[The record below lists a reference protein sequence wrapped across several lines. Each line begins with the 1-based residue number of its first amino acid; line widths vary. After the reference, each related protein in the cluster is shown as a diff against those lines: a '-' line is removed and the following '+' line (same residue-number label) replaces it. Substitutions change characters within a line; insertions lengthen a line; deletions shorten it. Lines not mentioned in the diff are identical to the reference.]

1 MSRSGAK
8 AGDRSSLGGMLGR
21 VTVPRSFDEF
31 VNAIERPWGNIM
43 RRRREVS
50 VDDLPIP
57 SVAIPWYSLGQSPT
71 SASPKPSRT
80 LAYAAADYFV
90 QDAGSLLALA
100 VAEADSSALRGRL
113 ICDLC
118 AAPGGKASALVE
130 AVQAEGGEGFV
141 LANEVIRGRLGA
153 LQLNLARTG
162 SDRYA
167 ISSLDPEA
175 LADQLPGAF
184 DVVVVDAPCSG
195 QALIARGKQNRSALS
210 ISQIE
215 HSASRQRRILDAAL
229 KLLRDG
235 GSLVYSTCT
244 FAEAENEA
252 QVMRLVDR
260 RAAEPFPLASL
271 EPYRSGEAS
280 YRLWPHVH
288 ACAGSFAARLR
299 VSGNQ
304 QQDRSRRPSTRT
316 PGATRPGATRPS
328 AKQRVKRPEDWE
340 DWFDDRGP
348 PVRLWQLDSRL
359 IGWPED
365 APPWVETIA
374 VAGPEVAHRTGQ
386 TWKPAHAAALRRVE
400 SCTAAC
406 HIDLDA
412 DAAKQYLRGETIEV
426 QLDGWQVARYR
437 GRPLGWI
444 KGSAGIGKN
453 HLLASARTRGE
464 LFGDR

>member
-1 MSRSGAK
+1 MSRPGAD
-8 AGDRSSLGGMLGR
+8 AGDNSALVGMLGG
-21 VTVPRSFDEF
+21 VNVPGSLDEF

-43 RRRREVS
+43 RRRRDVS
-50 VDDLPIP
+50 AEALPIP
-57 SVAIPWYSLGQSPT
+57 SVAIPWYALGRRPT
-71 SASPKPSRT
+71 SPSPKPSRT

-100 VAEADSSALRGRL
+100 AAEADSSALRGKW

-130 AVQAEGGEGFV
+130 AVQTGGGEGFV

-167 ISSLDPEA
+167 ISSLDPQA

-195 QALIARGKQNRSALS
+195 QALIARGKRNRSALS

-229 KLLRDG
+229 KMLRDG
-235 GSLVYSTCT
+235 GWLIYSTCT

-252 QVMRLVDR
+252 QVARLVDLC
-260 RAAEPFPLASL
+260 AAEPFPLGSL

-299 VSGNQ
+299 VSGKPQ
-304 QQDRSRRPSTRT
+304 QESKRRQGTRGRT
-316 PGATRPGATRPS
+316 QRPPAWR
-328 AKQRVKRPEDWE
+328 
-340 DWFDDRGP
+340 DWFEDRGP
-348 PVRLWQLDSRL
+348 PARLWQLDSRL
-359 IGWPED
+359 MGWPDD
-365 APPWVETIA
+365 APPWVESIA
-374 VAGPEVAHRTGQ
+374 VAGPELAHRTGQ

-400 SCTAAC
+400 TCAATR
-406 HIDLDA
+406 HLDLDA
-412 DAAKQYLRGETIEV
+412 EAAKRYLRGETIAIETN
-426 QLDGWQVARYR
+426 GWQVARYR

-444 KGSAGIGKN
+444 KGSGGVGKN
-453 HLLASARTRGE
+453 HLPASARTRGE
-464 LFGDR
+464 LADEGAEPRAV

>member
-1 MSRSGAK
+1 
-8 AGDRSSLGGMLGR
+8 MLGN
-21 VTVPRSFDEF
+21 VTVPGSLDAFRE
-31 VNAIERPWGNIM
+31 AMERPWGNIM
-43 RRRREVS
+43 RRRRDVRVE
-50 VDDLPIP
+50 DLPIE
-57 SVAIPWYSLGQSPT
+57 SVAIPWYGLGQSPAV
-71 SASPKPSRT
+71 ASPKPSRT

-100 VAEADSSALRGRL
+100 VAQADTSALRGKL

-130 AVQAEGGEGFV
+130 AVQAEDGEGFV

-210 ISQIE
+210 TSQIE

-235 GSLVYSTCT
+235 GTLVYSTCT
-244 FAEAENEA
+244 FSEAENEA
-252 QVMRLVDR
+252 QVSRLVDR
-260 RAAEPFPLASL
+260 GAAEPFPLGALDS
-271 EPYRSGEAS
+271 YRSGEAS

-304 QQDRSRRPSTRT
+304 RQGSERRSGASRRVQ
-316 PGATRPGATRPS
+316 RPA
-328 AKQRVKRPEDWE
+328 DWH
-340 DWFDDRGP
+340 DWFEDHGP
-348 PVRLWQLDSRL
+348 TLRLWQLDSRL
-359 IGWPED
+359 IGWPDD
-365 APPWVETIA
+365 APPWVESIA
-374 VAGPEVAHRTGQ
+374 IAGPELAHRTGQ

-412 DAAKQYLRGETIEV
+412 AEAKRYLRGETIAV
-426 QLDGWQVARYR
+426 QTDGWQVARYR

-464 LFGDR
+464 LA